1 MKKIIKLFVCSI
13 LLVLCSIGIT
23 SSDKKVKSVESGDEL
38 IDSIVGLALEDAEF
52 KIDNYVDINYFV
64 NLKESTSMMVDNIQL
79 LSTKV
84 EEEVVSDDDI
94 DEIQYETLTTSIT
107 NIFDDLSDE
116 EYDVFKTLAEDDSDI
131 AEMIKMIESN
141 FETTNSTNVSN
152 SSAIKTTN
160 IVTLSTEVLEI
171 GAILS
176 MQNVCSAAIVAVKG
190 AFNSMIATL
199 KAFFVP
205 NSVKAIIITASILV
219 ISTVVITN
227 WNKIKPVFN
236 QIVDIFVN
244 NAKKLAST
252 VTKVF
257 DSIYKSTAK
266 SKSKEVQ
273 EKIDDILKDS
283 EPGRE
288 TNGPS
293 DQYLKKGGF
302 DQANKDYDKLAPND
316 SKEFNTAA
324 GPGRRGTLDDESKV
338 NVRPDSSYG
347 TPTLEIQL
355 PNGRK
360 IKIRYG
366 N

>member
-1 MKKIIKLFVCSI
+1 MKKIIKLFVCGV

-23 SSDKKVKSVESGDEL
+23 SSDKNIKSVESSDEL

-52 KIDNYVDINYFV
+52 KIDDYVDINYFV

-79 LSTKV
+79 LSSKV
-84 EEEVVSDDDI
+84 EDEQVSDDDI

-116 EYDVFKTLAEDDSDI
+116 EYDVFKTLAEDDSNI
-131 AEMIKMIESN
+131 AEMIEMIEGN
-141 FETTNSTNVSN
+141 FETTNSTNESN
-152 SSAIKTTN
+152 SSTIKTAN
-160 IVTLSTEVLEI
+160 IVKLSAGVLEI

-176 MQNVCSAAIVAVKG
+176 MQKVCSAAIVAIKG

-205 NSVKAIIITASILV
+205 NTVKAIIITASILV

-227 WNKIKPVFN
+227 WNKIKPVFS

-252 VTKVF
+252 VNRVF

-288 TNGPS
+288 TTGPS
-293 DQYLKKGGF
+293 DQHLKKGGF

-316 SKEFNTAA
+316 SKPINTAD
-324 GPGRRGTLDDESKV
+324 GPGRAGKLDDGSKV
-338 NVRPDSSYG
+338 NVRRGSTYG